1 MPASKPQQCNKGCGQ
16 MLYFDRTDP
25 LGMSQSGKP
34 VPLEWD
40 DGPSG
45 NPHNCP
51 KSDYNQQRRGG
62 PNMTTVQ
69 QPTRPT
75 NTESSAAD
83 AMTTQE
89 KQMFIANQLDALGK
103 IELIISRLEALQ
115 QLAYGTDK
123 KVTKLLENEIG
134 NPLDDDGDSQREN
147 PEREDNL

>member
-69 QPTRPT
+69 QPRATT
-75 NTESSAAD
+75 TTIESSAD
-83 AMTTQE
+83 PMTTQE
-89 KQMFIANQLDALGK
+89 KQLFIANQLDALGK
-103 IELIISRLEALQ
+103 IELMLSRLEALQ
-115 QLAYGTDK
+115 KVVFGTDK

-134 NPLDDDGDSQREN
+134 NPLDDDGDSLRESN
-147 PEREDNL
+147 EGNSE

>member
-51 KSDYNQQRRGG
+51 KSDYNQQRRGSG

-69 QPTRPT
+69 QPRTT
-75 NTESSAAD
+75 TTIESSAD
-83 AMTTQE
+83 PMTTQE
-89 KQMFIANQLDALGK
+89 KQLFIANQLDALGK
-103 IELIISRLEALQ
+103 IELMLSRLEALQ
-115 QLAYGTDK
+115 RLAFGTDK

>member
-1 MPASKPQQCNKGCGQ
+1 
-16 MLYFDRTDP
+16 
-25 LGMSQSGKP
+25 
-34 VPLEWD
+34 
-40 DGPSG
+40 
-45 NPHNCP
+45 
-51 KSDYNQQRRGG
+51 
-62 PNMTTVQ
+62 MTTVQ

>member
-16 MLYFDRTDP
+16 MLYFDRSDP

-69 QPTRPT
+69 QPMSA
-75 NTESSAAD
+75 NTESSAAAD

-123 KVTKLLENEIG
+123 KVTKLLENEID